1 MKKGASSKKILVAIT
16 GASGMLFLTPFLK
29 LLERNDMVVHGICS
43 DAGQDVLSFEQG
55 LTPKN
60 LPAVSEWFDVHDFAA
75 PPSSGSSGYDSMV
88 VLPCSMGSLAA
99 IASGLSI
106 NLIHRSADVILKER
120 KRLILAVRETPFNR
134 SHLHNML
141 KAHDAGAVICPPMPG
156 FYLKPQSLREAAE
169 IFSWRLADQIGITVE
184 PRRSWGDNERC

>member
-1 MKKGASSKKILVAIT
+1 
-16 GASGMLFLTPFLK
+16 
-29 LLERNDMVVHGICS
+29 
-43 DAGQDVLSFEQG
+43 
-55 LTPKN
+55 
-60 LPAVSEWFDVHDFAA
+60 
-75 PPSSGSSGYDSMV
+75 MV